1 MQVSWPPMDSP
12 STGYPS
18 IVIIFLSPLLSLG
31 AETGSPFC
39 CFELIELEFSEP
51 GCFVASVPGSLDYEE
66 EGEGKETEEAKS
78 DLRFRE
84 EVLGRS
90 DLLSASCSN
99 VQMK

>member
-18 IVIIFLSPLLSLG
+18 IVIIFLSPLLSFG

-51 GCFVASVPGSLDYEE
+51 GCFVATVSLDYEE
-66 EGEGKETEEAKS
+66 EDEEKETEEAKS

-90 DLLSASCSN
+90 DLLSASCSI